1 MCGIFG
7 VLNVSTTFN
16 NGPTKFIT
24 DSFTAS
30 SLRGYDSS
38 GIFQLDRKDIA
49 FTHKLPLMG
58 SYFAHDDATQQFAKD
73 ADKCYATV
81 GHVRAATQ
89 GKVNARNAHPFIAYR
104 DGKQTSV
111 VGCHNGSLTGW
122 SHKPNAAKFDV
133 DSEWALNHIK
143 NEGIDAF
150 KDITGP
156 YCFVWVDTL
165 DEGKLYMARNSGRP
179 MHLLFSEDKKQV
191 YFASESGMLAWITE
205 RNDIKTA
212 KEILVLPPDKMFTFD
227 MTGNEVTFTS
237 VDIPVKT
244 APVPL
249 THGVRTTAATSTSTT
264 SSLNADGEKFIAKIK
279 AAANYDAT
287 KSKQVDAIVAEICDD
302 NVPVLVEQRLDDS
315 PFQDT
320 DRVPKNWFNDATTTG
335 PERVLARKWNFYQEL
350 QWFSGVVHDEDSVE
364 LLGEVEVWDSEQGKI
379 SYPGILRG
387 ISQARSHTDFID
399 NATGNIAAGGWV
411 VVTGARDD
419 KVLGRVLIVSEL
431 NSIGEAAMKSQMK
444 KAN

>member
-1 MCGIFG
+1 
-7 VLNVSTTFN
+7 
-16 NGPTKFIT
+16 
-24 DSFTAS
+24 
-30 SLRGYDSS
+30 
-38 GIFQLDRKDIA
+38 
-49 FTHKLPLMG
+49 MG

-287 KSKQVDAIVAEICDD
+287 KSKQVDAVVAEICDD

-320 DRVPKNWFNDATTTG
+320 DKVPKTWFNDATTTG

-350 QWFSGVVHDEDSVE
+350 QWFSGVVYDEDSVE
-364 LLGEVEVWDSEQGKI
+364 LLGEVEVWDSEQGKV

-387 ISQARSHTDFID
+387 ISRARSHTDFID

-411 VVTGARDD
+411 VVTGARDE